1 LIKTMRSI
9 LALNLVI
16 FAALFIARGSPE
28 PPHGTVGVLIDDWWV
43 VSTVVLIAMFT
54 FRIINKA
61 RGRGPGKLW
70 LDGVLFGAWIC
81 ALGILFVSG
90 SAGFI
95 GF

>member
-16 FAALFIARGSPE
+16 FAALFIATGSPE
-28 PPHGTVGVLIDDWWV
+28 PPHGNVGVVIDDWWV

-90 SAGFI
+90 SASFI

>member
-1 LIKTMRSI
+1 MRSI

-16 FAALFIARGSPE
+16 FAALFVATGSPD
-28 PPHGTVGVLIDDWWV
+28 PPYGTVGVLIDDWWV

-54 FRIINKA
+54 IRIINRA

-70 LDGVLFGAWIC
+70 LDAVLFGVWIC
-81 ALGILFVSG
+81 ALGILFVSW